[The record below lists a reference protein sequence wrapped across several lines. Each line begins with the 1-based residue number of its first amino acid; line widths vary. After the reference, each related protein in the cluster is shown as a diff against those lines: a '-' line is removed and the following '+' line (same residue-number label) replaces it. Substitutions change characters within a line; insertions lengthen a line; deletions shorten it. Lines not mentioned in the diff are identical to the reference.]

1 MTCHVGISSGPVTV
15 LAHTNYA
22 CGQLR
27 VSACVFPALI
37 RFQLHRG
44 LHPFV
49 ECSSTLACVNLSLHG
64 SLLFVW
70 FNPMVHLFPLSTCPR
85 LSSPAEVLLRL
96 QLLFTVAQT
105 QEVTL
110 IYVKSHDFLKQL
122 VESLVQNG
130 SGVIRQGRAWSK
142 SGGFCRILSNTFF
155 SVFHF
160 CNSISVCWIHLIGV
174 CDYERPLLR
183 KIVIDVRD
191 DLNCDVCLSCPWW
204 SNNL

>member
-1 MTCHVGISSGPVTV
+1 MWEYQVAPSLCWLIPTMHVGSFV
-15 LAHTNYA
+15 
-22 CGQLR
+22 CLR
-27 VSACVFPALI
+27 VCFLLWSDFSFTEVFTHLLSAPPLSHVWISVYSARCCLFGLI
-37 RFQLHRG
+37 
-44 LHPFV
+44 PWCI
-49 ECSSTLACVNLSLHG
+49 CS
-64 SLLFVW
+64 
-70 FNPMVHLFPLSTCPR
+70 LSTCPR

-130 SGVIRQGRAWSK
+130 SGVIRQGRAWDK
-142 SGGFCRILSNTFF
+142 SGGFSRILSNIF

-160 CNSISVCWIHLIGV
+160 CNSISECWIHLIGV
-174 CDYERPLLR
+174 CDYQRPLLG

-191 DLNCDVCLSCPWW
+191 DLNCDVCLSCPWR
-204 SNNL
+204 SNDL